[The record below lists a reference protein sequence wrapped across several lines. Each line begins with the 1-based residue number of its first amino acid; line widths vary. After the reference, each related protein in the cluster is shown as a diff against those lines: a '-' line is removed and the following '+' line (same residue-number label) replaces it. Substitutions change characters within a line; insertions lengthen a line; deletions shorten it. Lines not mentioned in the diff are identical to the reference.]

1 MKERL
6 NYNKLIIG
14 RSFFMEVIMK
24 KGIIIVIILCLLGM
38 IFLSGSVGV
47 FYEPVEVSN
56 KAIIGVVLIIAFIIY
71 SFYRKN
77 KKRR

>member
-6 NYNKLIIG
+6 NYDKLIIG
-14 RSFFMEVIMK
+14 QSFFMEVIMK
-24 KGIIIVIILCLLGM
+24 KGIIIAIILCLLGM

-47 FYEPVEVSN
+47 FYKPVEVSN
-56 KAIIGVVLIIAFIIY
+56 KVVILAILISVFIICY
-71 SFYRKN
+71 FYRKN

>member
-6 NYNKLIIG
+6 NYDKLIIG
-14 RSFFMEVIMK
+14 QSFFMEVIMK
-24 KGIIIVIILCLLGM
+24 KGIIIAIILCLLGM

-47 FYEPVEVSN
+47 FYKPVEVSN
-56 KAIIGVVLIIAFIIY
+56 KVGILAILIIVFIICY
-71 SFYRKN
+71 FYRKN

>member
-6 NYNKLIIG
+6 NYDKLIIG
-14 RSFFMEVIMK
+14 QSFFMEVIMK
-24 KGIIIVIILCLLGM
+24 KGIIIAIILCLLGM

-47 FYEPVEVSN
+47 FYKPVEASN
-56 KAIIGVVLIIAFIIY
+56 KVVILAILIIVFISY
-71 SFYRKN
+71 FYRKN